1 MLDRRSGRAALIS
14 VGNELLI
21 GKTVNT
27 NHSWLAR
34 RLTVL
39 GYEVK
44 VGLTVRDICGDIEW
58 AFRTAV
64 ELGCGVV
71 ISTGGLGPTFDDMTV
86 ACMARAFGLPLVKNE
101 EALRMIEEKY
111 SAKGLPLTEH
121 RVKMAMLPEGSRP
134 LPNRV
139 GTAPGVL
146 LEHRGIL
153 AIALPGVPAEMKAIF
168 EDHVEPILRERG
180 PHIHIAEKFL
190 RSTGVPES
198 SAAPV
203 IDRAMKVSPRV
214 YVKSH
219 PAGGELTEPVL
230 KIHILASADSVEE
243 AQGIVERAAEVLRAG
258 LTDLGARVEEV
269 SEL

>member
-1 MLDRRSGRAALIS
+1 MLHLRSHSVALIS

-34 RLTVL
+34 RLTIL

-44 VGLTVRDICGDIEW
+44 VGLTVRDVCEDIEW

-86 ACMARAFGLPLVKNE
+86 ACMAKAFGLPLVKNE

-121 RVKMAMLPEGSRP
+121 RVKMAMLPEGGRP

-146 LEHRGIL
+146 LEHGGVL

-180 PHIHIAEKFL
+180 PPVRIAEKFL

-230 KIHILASADSVEE
+230 KIHIQASADSVEE
-243 AQGIVERAAEVLRAG
+243 AREIVERAAEVLRAG
-258 LTDLGARVEEV
+258 LTELGARVEEV
-269 SEL
+269 NEL